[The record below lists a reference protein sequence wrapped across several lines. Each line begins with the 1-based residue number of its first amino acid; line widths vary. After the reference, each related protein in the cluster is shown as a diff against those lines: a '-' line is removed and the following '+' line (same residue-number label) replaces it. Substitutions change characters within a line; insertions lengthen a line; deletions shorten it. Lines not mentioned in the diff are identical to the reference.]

1 MMEVNWDGYLEWSD
15 SSNITAQLPA
25 YNNFNWLPLGDFVLG
40 NFFFLTCPHKR
51 ERKIRNSNLRFIIR
65 VLGIEQLGTLK
76 NMYSRISQN

>member
-40 NFFFLTCPHKR
+40 IFFFFFFNMSAQ
-51 ERKIRNSNLRFIIR
+51 EGEGDSN
-65 VLGIEQLGTLK
+65 
-76 NMYSRISQN
+76 